1 MKEVLERMSEPTPRF
16 WKKVRKYAIT
26 LGLIGTAIVTA
37 PVSLPAGIVAIGGYL
52 ATAGTVATVLAQTT
66 STMR

>member
-1 MKEVLERMSEPTPRF
+1 MSLLQRISEPTPSF
-16 WKKVRKYAIT
+16 WVKVRSVAIA
-26 LGLIGTAIVTA
+26 LGLIGTALATA
-37 PVSLPAGIVAIGGYL
+37 PVSLPAGIVVFGGYL